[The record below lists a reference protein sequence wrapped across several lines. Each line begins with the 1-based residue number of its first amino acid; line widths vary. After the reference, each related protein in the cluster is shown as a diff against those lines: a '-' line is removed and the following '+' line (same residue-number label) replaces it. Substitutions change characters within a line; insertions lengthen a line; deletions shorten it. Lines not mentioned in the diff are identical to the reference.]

1 MVSPHLHPPTA
12 GANNAG
18 SPGAARTARAS
29 RRPVLAGA
37 LLLVLGTLLLY
48 IPAIRSGYIWDDDT
62 YVHNNPTLEAPHAF
76 ARIWTDRTASPQ
88 YYPLVFTTFC
98 IERALW
104 GERPTGY
111 HFVNALLHG
120 LCAVLLW
127 RLLRRLS
134 VPGAFLAACLFA
146 FHPVQ
151 VESVAWVTERKNV
164 LSGLCYLASASFFLR
179 FLWPETGPRSERCSE
194 HGSEYRPEPGS
205 EGRPEPGS
213 EGRTGGRLLYAASL
227 LLFVAALLAKTTAS
241 TLPAALL
248 LVVAWKEKRLTPRR
262 VLAVLPFLALGIAL
276 GVNTTWIETHQ
287 LGATGAGWS
296 LRPLERL
303 LVAGHA
309 LFFYLQKLLVP
320 VKLTFIYP
328 RWTLGSEAIR
338 QLPYL
343 VGDLALVAGL
353 YAARRRIGTGPLVGF
368 LFFAG
373 TLFPALGFFN
383 AYMFRYS
390 YVADHFQY
398 LATIGPFAVLAAG
411 MTRLQ
416 ARWGP
421 KRGASGAMTAKRS
434 GAAGLI
440 AATALIAL
448 LAGLTW
454 HQQKDYSDLDT
465 LWLRTLE
472 KNPRA
477 WLAEFNLGT
486 TAVRRGQYE
495 EGLRRLRRATELRP
509 EEYNGWYSAGSVL
522 NTLRRYE
529 EALPYLQR
537 ATALYA
543 GDADAQYA
551 LAFSC
556 MRTNRPRAALPP
568 LTAALELRPDW
579 GEPMN
584 ALAWML
590 VAYPDSTFTNP
601 VEGVR
606 LAERA
611 DSLAGSRDPYVL
623 DTLAAAYAGAGRF
636 RDALTALESS
646 RVLLAA
652 SGDREALEA
661 LEQKRVLY
669 ASGRPY
675 REVLPAGR

>member
-1 MVSPHLHPPTA
+1 M
-12 GANNAG
+12 
-18 SPGAARTARAS
+18 ARAL

-48 IPAIRSGYIWDDDT
+48 IPAIRSGYIWDDDS
-62 YVHNNPTLEAPHAF
+62 YVHNNPTLDAPDALV
-76 ARIWTDRTASPQ
+76 RIWLDRTASPQ

-104 GERPTGY
+104 GERPAGY
-111 HFVNALLHG
+111 HLVNALLHG

-127 RLLRRLS
+127 RLLRRLG
-134 VPGAFLAACLFA
+134 VPGAFLAACVFA
-146 FHPVQ
+146 VHPVQ
-151 VESVAWVTERKNV
+151 VESVAWITERKNV
-164 LSGLCYLASASFFLR
+164 LSGLCYLASASLFLR
-179 FLWPETGPRSERCSE
+179 FLWPEAGHRSER
-194 HGSEYRPEPGS
+194 RA
-205 EGRPEPGS
+205 GR
-213 EGRTGGRLLYAASL
+213 RLLYAASL

-248 LVVAWKEKRLTPRR
+248 LVVAWKEKRLTRR
-262 VLAVLPFLALGIAL
+262 HVMAALPFFAWGIAL
-276 GVNTTWIETHQ
+276 GLHTAWIETHQ
-287 LGATGAGWS
+287 LGATGAAWS

-309 LFFYLQKLLVP
+309 LLFYLQKLLVP
-320 VKLTFIYP
+320 VQLTFIYP

-343 VGDLALVAGL
+343 VGVLALVAGL
-353 YAARRRIGTGPLVGF
+353 YAARRRIGMGPLVGF

-383 AYMFRYS
+383 LYPFRYS

-398 LATIGPFAVLAAG
+398 LAAIGPFAVLAAG
-411 MTRLQ
+411 MTRLH

-421 KRGASGAMTAKRS
+421 KRGASGAMTA
-434 GAAGLI
+434 GQPGNAGVVAA
-440 AATALIAL
+440 AALVAI
-448 LAGLTW
+448 LAGLTY
-454 HQQKDYSDLDT
+454 HQQKDYSDLET

-477 WLAEFNLGT
+477 WIAQFNLGT

-495 EGLRRLRRATELRP
+495 EGLRRLRTATELRP

-551 LAFSC
+551 LAFAC
-556 MRTNRPRAALPP
+556 MRTDRPRAALPP
-568 LTAALELRPDW
+568 LAAALRLRPDW
-579 GEPMN
+579 AEPMN
-584 ALAWML
+584 ALAWTL
-590 VAYPDSTFTNP
+590 VAYPDSAFANP

-636 RDALTALESS
+636 GDALAALEKA
-646 RVLLAA
+646 RALLAA

-661 LEQKRVLY
+661 LEQKRELY

-675 REVLPAGR
+675 REASPAGP

>member
-1 MVSPHLHPPTA
+1 M
-12 GANNAG
+12 
-18 SPGAARTARAS
+18 
-29 RRPVLAGA
+29 
-37 LLLVLGTLLLY
+37 
-48 IPAIRSGYIWDDDT
+48 RSGYIWDDDS
-62 YVHNNPTLEAPHAF
+62 YVYNNATLEAPHAL
-76 ARIWTDRTASPQ
+76 ARIWTDRAASPQ
-88 YYPLVFTTFC
+88 YYPLVFTTYY

-104 GERPTGY
+104 GERPAGY
-111 HFVNALLHG
+111 HAVNALLHG
-120 LCAVLLW
+120 LCAFLLW

-164 LSGLCYLASASFFLR
+164 LSGLCYLASASLFLR
-179 FLWPETGPRSERCSE
+179 FLWPEAGHDSERHAERDSE
-194 HGSEYRPEPGS
+194 GRSEPGS
-205 EGRPEPGS
+205 ER
-213 EGRTGGRLLYAASL
+213 RAGGRLLYAASL

-241 TLPAALL
+241 TLPAAIL
-248 LVVAWKEKRLTPRR
+248 LVVAWKEKRLTRR
-262 VLAVLPFLALGIAL
+262 PVLAVLPFFVCGIAL
-276 GVNTTWIETHQ
+276 GLQTAWIETHE
-287 LGATGAGWS
+287 LGATGAAWS

-309 LFFYLQKLLVP
+309 LLFYLQKLLVP

-338 QLPYL
+338 HLPYL
-343 VGDLALVAGL
+343 VGVLALVAGL

-383 AYMFRYS
+383 LYPFRYS

-411 MTRLQ
+411 MTRLH

-421 KRGASGAMTAKRS
+421 KRGASGAMTSKQP
-434 GAAGLI
+434 GTAGLV
-440 AATALIAL
+440 AATALIVL

-472 KNPRA
+472 KNPQA
-477 WLAEFNLGT
+477 WIAQFNLGT

-495 EGLRRLRRATELRP
+495 EGLRRLRTATELRP

-537 ATALYA
+537 ATTLYA

-551 LAFSC
+551 LAFAC

-579 GEPMN
+579 AEPMN
-584 ALAWML
+584 ALAWTL

-611 DSLAGSRDPYVL
+611 DSLAGGRDPYVL

-636 RDALTALESS
+636 GDALTALESS

-652 SGDREALEA
+652 SGDREALDA